1 MADPTALPPSLL
13 EKVLD
18 PNNLVAVVTV
28 GLLYMLWTF
37 TNKRFDLERQEQD
50 ELVGRID
57 ELHEDLLKLE
67 GQVDA
72 LRKQINNE
80 RG

>member
-28 GLLYMLWTF
+28 GLLYMLWTYM
-37 TNKRFDLERQEQD
+37 NKRFDLERQEQD
-50 ELVGRID
+50 ELVGRLD

-72 LRKQINNE
+72 LRKQVNDE
-80 RG
+80 

>member
-1 MADPTALPPSLL
+1 MADPTALPPSLI

-37 TNKRFDLERQEQD
+37 TNKRFDLEKQEQEELIERLDDYHD
-50 ELVGRID
+50 E
-57 ELHEDLLKLE
+57 LLKLQGE
-67 GQVDA
+67 VDA
-72 LRKQINNE
+72 LRKQVN
-80 RG
+80 RD

>member
-28 GLLYMLWTF
+28 GLLYMLWTYM
-37 TNKRFDLERQEQD
+37 NKRFDLERQEQD
-50 ELVGRID
+50 ELVGRLD

-72 LRKQINNE
+72 LRKQINHE
-80 RG
+80 